1 MNAKAGF
8 FAIFLTVFTLGLI
21 GGVAKAAMNFN
32 QSANPTSTQAAQV
45 VQADYQ
51 VPTAAQPTDVPPT
64 QPAPTQAPIPAE
76 QASQAAL
83 QAAGDGETMAAV
95 PELVMFN
102 GAEAYEVKLQDGN
115 TLYIG
120 AFDGKLMYN
129 SITSS
134 DKPVVT
140 SEQALI
146 IAADYINYYQPVSI
160 ALQDYNGKLAYFIRF
175 WNGAN
180 VYVDR
185 AGNIL
190 AIQYVQYTSSNSSGA
205 AATGSNSGSSSGGGS
220 GSEDEHEGDDD

>member
-32 QSANPTSTQAAQV
+32 QSANPTSTPAAEV

-64 QPAPTQAPIPAE
+64 QPAPTQAQIPAE

-83 QAAGDGETMAAV
+83 QAAGDGETIAAI
-95 PELVMFN
+95 PEMVMFN

-115 TLYIG
+115 ALYIG
-120 AFDGKLMYN
+120 AIDGKLIYN
-129 SITSS
+129 SITGS

-160 ALQDYNGKLAYFIRF
+160 ALQVYNEKPAYFIRF

-190 AIQYVQYTSSNSSGA
+190 AVQYVQYTSSNSSSA
-205 AATGSNSGSSSGGGS
+205 APAGSNSGSSSGGSS
-220 GSEDEHEGDDD
+220 GSEGEHESDND